1 MNLTKLA
8 LSPFRF
14 TFGVLLLTT
23 VSLTTNASAATVSFL
38 VDPVTIDGN
47 MDGFITDNEFQPIG
61 SDGTIFNFLPTD
73 NLTGSD
79 RFLLSEATG
88 LQYGGGGASTLSFD
102 FSVNQDVDL
111 ESYTI
116 ADAMFI
122 FGNPDF
128 NLNDG
133 ATILSANNTSLGSG
147 LTHDFVGGPIRLDAG
162 TTYTF
167 DVQTTGAAIQS
178 FQSSWTYTATS
189 VPEPSSMALLALGGC
204 VVVFRRR
211 RA

>member
-1 MNLTKLA
+1 MENSLAKTLIRLWQRFGQSDCTKIFREKSLLFMAKLPVNPNSLLETQTYPQNSLPRKTSVNLTKLA

-88 LQYGGGGASTLSFD
+88 CLL
-102 FSVNQDVDL
+102 
-111 ESYTI
+111 YT
-116 ADAMFI
+116 
-122 FGNPDF
+122 
-128 NLNDG
+128 
-133 ATILSANNTSLGSG
+133 S
-147 LTHDFVGGPIRLDAG
+147 
-162 TTYTF
+162 
-167 DVQTTGAAIQS
+167 
-178 FQSSWTYTATS
+178 
-189 VPEPSSMALLALGGC
+189 PSPRDRG
-204 VVVFRRR
+204 
-211 RA
+211 